1 MHTRLS
7 RFVSSMAL
15 VAMVIS
21 SAPNVFALS
30 PVAVDGPVQLTG
42 SVSDTGTVQLHWG
55 SLSDGVTLE
64 GYAVFMRKNSDSD
77 VEWARK
83 PFARLKHSSGSDT
96 SYMLAGIPSGTYVFQ
111 VAAYTY
117 DVNVYSFSHYS
128 NEVRLQV
135 GATIDASAAD
145 APALQTA
152 PQTYVPY
159 NVAQTNEVLKL
170 TGSVED
176 CMMTFHW
183 TTLPETTGGIEGYAL
198 FLKSDDSNPSWFKK
212 PFALLKKANNNY
224 NYYNLSGMPAGSYTA
239 KIASYDYDITGY
251 KFANYSNDVT
261 VDYTSCGTVSTP
273 APVPTQTSV
282 PVSVPTPTSVPTTPT
297 SVPLPVVWPTAFDVN
312 ASVPTIIQP
321 KGGQVLTNYPR
332 LATLQ
337 WTSIADAAHYEAQVQ
352 CDLCGT
358 SLWSESPMVI
368 KTANTY
374 YITGSLAGDNE
385 FRVRVRAIGPQG
397 VAGAWSE
404 YTYFRYKTG
413 SSVPAANAAIPST
426 AMALPAVDIPVQ
438 SPSDFQ
444 PMTGVAATL
453 PIGIE
458 GLGVPK
464 NTKPPKWTS
473 PQKLYAVGGMT
484 DDGVILHYGFV
495 NDEDES
501 DTEFDQ
507 YMIERWEMG
516 NGRQRLS
523 KTRRIFYT
531 DPSQNIFTD
540 TRVLAG
546 RTYAYRVSAVTVSDN
561 GVDVVASSNT
571 APVVFVSN
579 KNALNLKGSYS
590 AESGKISLHWSGGVK
605 GPSFSGYAVY
615 VYAGE
620 QKADLSALSPIILPK
635 KMKNISF
642 TVNGAS
648 DAGGAPSAPVTYHF
662 KVYQYQ
668 MVPKDGAY
676 VFHQPGS
683 DLVDVEVP

>member
-1 MHTRLS
+1 MYTRLS
-7 RFVSSMAL
+7 RFVSGMAL
-15 VAMVIS
+15 VAMVFS
-21 SAPNVFALS
+21 FAPSAFAGGS
-30 PVAVDGPVQLTG
+30 DAIAVQLVG
-42 SVSDTGTVQLHWG
+42 SVNGADTVQLNWG
-55 SLSDGVTLE
+55 SLPDYVSVE

-77 VEWARK
+77 VSWARK

-96 SYMLAGIPSGTYVFQ
+96 SYMLAGMPSGTYVFQ
-111 VAAYTY
+111 VAAYNY

-135 GATIDASAAD
+135 GATVDASAANVP
-145 APALQTA
+145 APQTATSA

-159 NVAQTNEVLKL
+159 NVAQTNEVLQL
-170 TGSVED
+170 TGSVKD

-183 TTLPETTGGIEGYAL
+183 TTLPETTNDVEGYAV
-198 FLKSDDSNPSWFKK
+198 FLKKSDDANAQWFKK

-239 KIASYDYDITGY
+239 KVASYDYDITGY
-251 KFANYSNDVT
+251 KFANYSNEVT
-261 VDYTSCGTVSTP
+261 VDYTSCGTTSTP
-273 APVPTQTSV
+273 ASTPVPTQTSV
-282 PVSVPTPTSVPTTPT
+282 PVSVPTPTPVPATPASVP
-297 SVPLPVVWPTAFDVN
+297 PLPVVWPTAFDVN
-312 ASVPTIIQP
+312 AAVPTIIQP
-321 KGGQVLTNYPR
+321 TSGQVLTNFPR
-332 LATLQ
+332 RATLQ
-337 WTSIADAAHYEAQVQ
+337 WTSIAGAAHYEAQVQ
-352 CDLCGT
+352 CDLCGA
-358 SLWSESPMVI
+358 SLWSETPMTI
-368 KTANTY
+368 KTAHTY
-374 YITGSLAGDNE
+374 YITEPLAGDNE
-385 FRVRVRAIGPQG
+385 FRVRVRAIGPEG

-413 SSVPAANAAIPST
+413 SS
-426 AMALPAVDIPVQ
+426 ALPNTAVISPTVDIPVQ
-438 SPSDFQ
+438 STSDFQ

-453 PIGIE
+453 PQGIE

-464 NTKPPKWTS
+464 NTKPPKWIS
-473 PQKLYAVGGMT
+473 LQKLYAVGGMT

-495 NDEDES
+495 HDEDEN

-507 YMIERWEMG
+507 YMIERWEVG
-516 NGRQRLS
+516 SGRKRSS
-523 KTRRIFYT
+523 KTRRVFYT
-531 DPSQNIFTD
+531 DPSQNVFTD

-546 RTYAYRVSAVTVSDN
+546 RTYAYRVSAVTVSDS

-579 KNALNLKGSYS
+579 KNALELAGSYN
-590 AESGKISLHWSGGVK
+590 AASGKISLHWNGGAK

-615 VYAGE
+615 VYAGD
-620 QKADLSALSPIILPK
+620 QKVDLSALQPIILPK

-642 TVNGAS
+642 TVDGS
-648 DAGGAPSAPVTYHF
+648 GGAPSTPVTYHF

-683 DLVDVEVP
+683 DLIDVVVP